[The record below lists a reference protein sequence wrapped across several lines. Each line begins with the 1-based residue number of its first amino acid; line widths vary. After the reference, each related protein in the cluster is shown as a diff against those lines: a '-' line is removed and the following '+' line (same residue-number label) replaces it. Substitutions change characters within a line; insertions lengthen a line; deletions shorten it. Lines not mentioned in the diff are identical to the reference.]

1 MTKTIV
7 IPLMKTKVTSTELCD
22 ENFIVD
28 FHEMISLLMGK
39 DFTSR
44 QAFRK
49 DVLKRA
55 AEIRLKRQ
63 NGNVS
68 PRRNSKIIRFSM
80 GFPCSA

>member
-1 MTKTIV
+1 
-7 IPLMKTKVTSTELCD
+7 
-22 ENFIVD
+22 
-28 FHEMISLLMGK
+28 MGK

>member
-1 MTKTIV
+1 
-7 IPLMKTKVTSTELCD
+7 MKTKATPTEFQCD
-22 ENFIVD
+22 ENIIVD

-44 QAFRK
+44 QAFRN

-55 AEIRLKRQ
+55 AEIRMRCG

-68 PRRNSKIIRFSM
+68 YGRNSNIIRFPM
-80 GFPCSA
+80 GYPCSA

>member
-1 MTKTIV
+1 
-7 IPLMKTKVTSTELCD
+7 MKTKNTPTQFHGD
-22 ENFIVD
+22 EDIVVD

-55 AEIRLKRQ
+55 AEIRKRRR

-68 PRRNSKIIRFSM
+68 QGRNSNIIRFPM
-80 GFPCSA
+80 GYPCSA